1 MNMMHTRRTHLS
13 GSVLL
18 GFAGILLFL
27 IGCGDAFRRQIIW
40 NDTVATL
47 GERIRAN
54 HMSLSSGTIVYLD
67 ENGGSQAFSAPFL
80 WPPEPGERVN
90 VEFRRSDPAHGWLA
104 TSPPYCRLIPAA
116 LIFLGLEMV
125 LAALVLLVREGRI
138 PFVPLTARTL
148 NAAVISVSF
157 VLAGVVIAWCNFGP
171 GPIPKNRIAHNF
183 DRQEKIGEAVAAAI
197 KHPVRPH
204 NPDETED
211 EMPFESVVT
220 AQELG
225 AAWKTD
231 LELKDVNA
239 GEALEQ
245 LCVDCGLKFIRA
257 GRNHN
262 EYLQI
267 QKTLNQRVSVKL
279 QGESRLV
286 AIDDICRQIGLW
298 PEFSIRQLGLNT
310 ESVLQ
315 RLRFPSTS
323 AGPFLVQIIGIH
335 MIPESGTG
343 WVTLQ
348 FTAADIPEAAIARLR
363 KTVDPRYPSR
373 HDPVHLH
380 LAFATGPNGES
391 VSDGRTKSRRTVKA
405 TKQAVIFRETFLL
418 KNLTRTID
426 TIDLNGEFTFTLPAE
441 IETLQF
447 DQPQQDATVSQAGVD
462 LHLRSWR
469 MTPSSTSMVL
479 EARGVE
485 AQRVTVTALGP
496 DGIIPGSRS
505 GRRST
510 QNAIST
516 FHDYFKQIPT
526 SIEVRAITQV
536 ESVPLQFELT
546 DVPLP
551 EFEKM
556 PDKIVPFSF
565 DGDSPVTFSRVSVV
579 AAAANVRPDKLDY
592 TATNQA
598 NWAIIRGR
606 IRLDFLDEADEFVV
620 SRNTQFGSERNLV
633 QPKQTS
639 PFAMTLSF
647 LPKNVTSARV
657 YLIDAEFVDGTVWSA
672 PE

>member
-1 MNMMHTRRTHLS
+1 MNMLHTRRTYLS
-13 GSVLL
+13 SPVLL
-18 GFAGILLFL
+18 GIAGILLFL
-27 IGCGDAFRRQIIW
+27 IGCGDAFRRQVIW

-47 GERIRAN
+47 GERISGN
-54 HMSLSSGTIVYLD
+54 HMSMFSGSVVYLD
-67 ENGGSQAFSAPFL
+67 ENGGSHAFSAPL
-80 WPPEPGERVN
+80 VWGHKRGEPVN

-104 TSPPYCRLIPAA
+104 TSPPYRRLIPAA
-116 LIFLGLEMV
+116 LTFIGLEMI
-125 LAALVLLVREGRI
+125 LAALVLRVREGRI
-138 PFVPLTARTL
+138 PSVPLTARKL
-148 NAAVISVSF
+148 NAIVISVSI

-183 DRQEKIGEAVAAAI
+183 DRQEKIEEAAAAAI
-197 KHPVRPH
+197 RRRVRPQ

-220 AQELG
+220 AQELD
-225 AAWKTD
+225 ATWRTD
-231 LELKDVNA
+231 LELIDVTA

-245 LCVDCGLKFIRA
+245 LCVDCGLKFTRA
-257 GRNHN
+257 GRNHH

-267 QKTLNQRVSVKL
+267 QKALNQRVGVKL

-298 PEFSIRQLGLNT
+298 PEFSIRQLGLIPD
-310 ESVLQ
+310 SVLQ

-323 AGPFLVQIIGIH
+323 AGPFLVQILGIH

-348 FTAADIPEAAIARLR
+348 FTAADIPEAASARLR
-363 KTVDPRYPSR
+363 NTVDPLFPSR
-373 HDPVHLH
+373 HDPVHLQ

-405 TKQAVIFRETFLL
+405 TTQTVVFRETFLL

-426 TIDLNGEFTFTLPAE
+426 TIDLRGEFTFTLPTE

-447 DQPQQDATVSQAGVD
+447 DQPQQDATVSHAGID
-462 LHLRSWR
+462 IHLRSWR

-479 EARGVE
+479 EAHGVE
-485 AQRVTVTALGP
+485 AQRVTVTAFGP

-510 QNAIST
+510 KNSGIT
-516 FHDYFKQIPT
+516 FHDYFEQIPT

-536 ESVPLQFELT
+536 EPVPLQFELT

-556 PDKIVPFSF
+556 PEKIAPFSF
-565 DGDSPVTFSRVSVV
+565 DGAAPVTFSRVSVV
-579 AAAANVRPDKLDY
+579 AAAGNVRSDKLDY

-620 SRNTQFGSERNLV
+620 SHNTQFGSERNLV

-639 PFAMTLSF
+639 PFAMTLSI
-647 LPKNVTSARV
+647 LPKNVKSARV